1 MTYCQDEYDEENEEE
16 GQANWDL
23 DIDENADFDFV
34 WDLREWKMKEH
45 EWSKMKW
52 IRKWL
57 VYCYC
62 MQIRLTVRERKIEV
76 VIC

>member
-34 WDLREWKMKEH
+34 WDLKEMKKTWNEWNG
-45 EWSKMKW
+45 
-52 IRKWL
+52 
-57 VYCYC
+57 
-62 MQIRLTVRERKIEV
+62 VR
-76 VIC
+76 